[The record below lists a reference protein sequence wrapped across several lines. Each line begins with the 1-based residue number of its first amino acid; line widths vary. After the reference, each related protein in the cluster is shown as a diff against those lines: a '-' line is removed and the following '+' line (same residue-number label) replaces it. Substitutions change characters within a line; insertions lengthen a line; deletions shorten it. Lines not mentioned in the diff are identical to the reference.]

1 MVGGDVPQ
9 TGMRQTQSYKTNQES
24 LGILYSMGTCSLNI
38 LVYKISDTLKGYS
51 GVNLIHGLNHC
62 ETVLDSLSRDQVSRP
77 LIYGVL
83 RQHYTALNGSKYK
96 PPAIKAT
103 NNAQNS
109 TKLQQQ
115 YK

>member
-1 MVGGDVPQ
+1 MTVKNAFVINFKSLQ
-9 TGMRQTQSYKTNQES
+9 NNTRVFESCTNH
-24 LGILYSMGTCSLNI
+24 
-38 LVYKISDTLKGYS
+38 TLKGYS
-51 GVNLIHGLNHC
+51 GVSLIHDLTHRETVLTHR

-77 LIYGVL
+77 LIYEVL
-83 RQHYTALNGSKYK
+83 STSEMTARQQYTAVTDPN
-96 PPAIKAT
+96 INRHQKAT